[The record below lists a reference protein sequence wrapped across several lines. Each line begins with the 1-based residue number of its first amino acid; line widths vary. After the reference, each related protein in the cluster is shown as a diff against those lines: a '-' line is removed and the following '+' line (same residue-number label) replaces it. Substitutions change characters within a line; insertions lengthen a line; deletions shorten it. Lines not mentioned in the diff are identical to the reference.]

1 MFVRAYLRASTQDQ
15 DASRARES
23 LRAFA
28 ESQGVR
34 IAAWYVEN
42 ASGTLLDRREL
53 VRLLDDA
60 SPGDVLLVE
69 AVDRL
74 SRLDRQT
81 WDQLRE
87 RIAGAGL
94 QVVSLDLP
102 LTYTLLRP
110 AAPGSDGFQEWMT
123 GAISR
128 MFLEF
133 LAAFA
138 RKDYDARRSRQA
150 QGIEKAKA
158 AGAYRGR
165 QPDVALRGKIADCL
179 ARGFSVRGTA
189 ELLGCSTST
198 VSRYK
203 ADQTREAKERA
214 EREASFIERERL
226 AQMKIPNLVT

>member
-74 SRLDRQT
+74 SRLNRQT

-87 RIAGAGL
+87 RIGGAGL
-94 QVVSLDLP
+94 HVVSLDLP
-102 LTYTLLRP
+102 LTYTLLQPP
-110 AAPGSDGFQEWMT
+110 AAGGDGFQEWMT
-123 GAISR
+123 GAMSR

-150 QGIEKAKA
+150 QGIAKAKA

-198 VSRYK
+198 VTRFK
-203 ADQTREAKERA
+203 ADQARQAKEHA
-214 EREASFIERERL
+214 DREASFIERERL
-226 AQMKIPNLVT
+226 AQMRLPDLPV